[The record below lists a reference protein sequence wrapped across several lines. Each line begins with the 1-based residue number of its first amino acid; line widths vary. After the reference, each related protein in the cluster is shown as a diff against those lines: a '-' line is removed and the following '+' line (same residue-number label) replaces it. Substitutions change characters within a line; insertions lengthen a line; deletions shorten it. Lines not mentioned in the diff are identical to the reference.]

1 MFETTNQL
9 LFFSGC
15 LLYIKWRTPKFLLN
29 LIYSVWD
36 VCRILVT
43 SNQQDMAN
51 PRCQRKQVRKCYYNH
66 HPAVHQRT
74 YLSLAVLIEYRHVY
88 IATQYIINMYICI
101 SAYIYIYIMGFMWF
115 YQHVGQAAN
124 LFSADCR
131 SCQFLAIPLLHSPR
145 LVTTEDGTK
154 EAYLISSGTWK
165 SFNFKSRFWMVLT
178 WLICGKVILIVTVV
192 GSIFPGSADHLWH
205 PGQNKFRIC

>member
-101 SAYIYIYIMGFMWF
+101 SAYIYIYILW
-115 YQHVGQAAN
+115 
-124 LFSADCR
+124 
-131 SCQFLAIPLLHSPR
+131 
-145 LVTTEDGTK
+145 
-154 EAYLISSGTWK
+154 
-165 SFNFKSRFWMVLT
+165 VL
-178 WLICGKVILIVTVV
+178 C
-192 GSIFPGSADHLWH
+192 GSISMLAKLPICFQLIAAHVSFLLSPCCIHQGSLPPKMAQKRLTSFQVAHGNPLTLNPGFEWFWH
-205 PGQNKFRIC
+205 DWYVGKSS

>member
-101 SAYIYIYIMGFMWF
+101 SAYIYIYYGF
-115 YQHVGQAAN
+115 YVV
-124 LFSADCR
+124 LSACWP
-131 SCQFLAIPLLHSPR
+131 SCQFVFSWLPLMSVSCYPPAAF
-145 LVTTEDGTK
+145 TK
-154 EAYLISSGTWK
+154 ARYHRRWHKRGLPH
-165 SFNFKSRFWMVLT
+165 FKWHME
-178 WLICGKVILIVTVV
+178 IL
-192 GSIFPGSADHLWH
+192 
-205 PGQNKFRIC
+205 